1 MYLLKLSW
9 PKQRWATGAIR
20 LAKLINEMW
29 NINLLSIVVNRRI
42 PILEIF
48 IHFLLSFVLPLSC
61 LDAFC
66 LMLPWKVWLC
76 RSPRR
81 AVAMPLTLPIS
92 KSQRQ
97 LQIQSLPAEQRAVQL
112 RSWVQII
119 IFRYAENE
127 VWILAGNQIASRFLD
142 LSIRDKSFCFGT
154 ACNCRGNTGAL
165 RESIYTRSTYTLV

>member
-1 MYLLKLSW
+1 VYLRKLSW

-29 NINLLSIVVNRRI
+29 NINLLSIEVNRGI

-48 IHFLLSFVLPLSC
+48 IDFLLSFVLPLSC

-66 LMLPWKVWLC
+66 LMLQWKVWLC

-112 RSWVQII
+112 RSWVQICSNVFTLHNYI
-119 IFRYAENE
+119 
-127 VWILAGNQIASRFLD
+127 QICPEWSVNSGWESNCQPFLRLKHSR
-142 LSIRDKSFCFGT
+142 
-154 ACNCRGNTGAL
+154 
-165 RESIYTRSTYTLV
+165 